1 MRDVI
6 AFSKRGY
13 DIRIYHLTHYNR
25 REVVHDFAQQTVGW
39 SRDFAYFASTD
50 VIAACFRTLLK
61 RPRAL
66 GRVLRDI
73 VMGCWRDPVMLLKSL
88 FILPKSLRISEDILE
103 WGGDHVHAAYAGH
116 PATCAWI
123 VRRVA
128 DVPFSVSCHAHDIF
142 ETQALLRTKLPEADF
157 VRTISEYNRN
167 YILRHVPDLVPKPPV
182 VIHVGAFL
190 ENLAPPAPFQSEKMQ
205 VLYVGSLEARKGIDV
220 LLRAVAQANLGD
232 WHLDIVGG
240 GPERQRLEALSVE
253 LGLSDRV
260 TFHGAQPNERVAQA
274 MAHASVMVVPS
285 RIGPRNQTEGLP
297 TVIVEALAHQ
307 RPVIATR
314 LTGIPEIIIHGVTG
328 WLFEVDDTQG
338 PVSSTRGGSERS
350 GRGVAAGFTWKRAC
364 RERVRPG
371 QKCRCA
377 SILDWFIHRRE
388 PTEMNM
394 NALIRSGEKCVSG
407 RHDAMPPRVTDVV
420 LIIDDLGIG
429 GAQRVLDVQ
438 LRAMRSG
445 PYSIRV
451 INLSGPTPASE
462 RIRALGLELIDIQQ
476 NGLFDLASWKV
487 LWKAIS

>member
-1 MRDVI
+1 MISQPIEKMDASHRVSEWQGIEPETRRLAVIVTEFPKTTETFIMRDVI

-25 REVVHDFAQQTVGW
+25 REVVHDFAQQAVGW

-73 VMGCWRDPVMLLKSL
+73 VMGCRRDPVMLLKSL

-142 ETQALLRTKLPEADF
+142 ETQALLGTKLPEADF

-253 LGLSDRV
+253 LRLSDRV

-328 WLFEVDDTQG
+328 WLFEVDDAQG
-338 PVSSTRGGSERS
+338 
-350 GRGVAAGFTWKRAC
+350 
-364 RERVRPG
+364 
-371 QKCRCA
+371 
-377 SILDWFIHRRE
+377 
-388 PTEMNM
+388 
-394 NALIRSGEKCVSG
+394 
-407 RHDAMPPRVTDVV
+407 
-420 LIIDDLGIG
+420 
-429 GAQRVLDVQ
+429 
-438 LRAMRSG
+438 
-445 PYSIRV
+445 
-451 INLSGPTPASE
+451 LS
-462 RIRALGLELIDIQQ
+462 RALEEVRSDPEEALRRASRGRELVVNEFDQDRNADALLSLIGSSID
-476 NGLFDLASWKV
+476 ASPRK
-487 LWKAIS
+487 

>member
-1 MRDVI
+1 MIRGSLALISQPIEKMDASQRVSDWQDSRPETRRLAVIVTEFPKTTETFIMRDVI

-50 VIAACFRTLLK
+50 VIAACVRNLLK

-190 ENLAPPAPFQSEKMQ
+190 ENLAPPVPFQSEKMQ
-205 VLYVGSLEARKGIDV
+205 LLYVGSLEARKGIDV
-220 LLRAVAQANLGD
+220 LLQAVAQANLGD

-240 GPERQRLEALSVE
+240 GPERQRLEALSVD

-307 RPVIATR
+307 TPVIATR

-338 PVSSTRGGSERS
+338 
-350 GRGVAAGFTWKRAC
+350 
-364 RERVRPG
+364 
-371 QKCRCA
+371 
-377 SILDWFIHRRE
+377 
-388 PTEMNM
+388 
-394 NALIRSGEKCVSG
+394 
-407 RHDAMPPRVTDVV
+407 
-420 LIIDDLGIG
+420 
-429 GAQRVLDVQ
+429 
-438 LRAMRSG
+438 
-445 PYSIRV
+445 
-451 INLSGPTPASE
+451 LS
-462 RIRALGLELIDIQQ
+462 RALEEVRSDPGEALRRALRGRELVVNEFDQDRNADALLSLIGSSID
-476 NGLFDLASWKV
+476 ASPRK
-487 LWKAIS
+487 

>member
-1 MRDVI
+1 MIRGSLALISQPIEKMDASQRVSDWQDTRPETRRLAVIVTEFPKTTETFIMRDVI

-50 VIAACFRTLLK
+50 VIAACVRNLLK

-167 YILRHVPDLVPKPPV
+167 YILRHVPDLFTKPPV

-190 ENLAPPAPFQSEKMQ
+190 ENLAPPVPFQSEKMQ

-220 LLRAVAQANLGD
+220 LLQAVAQANLGD

-240 GPERQRLEALSVE
+240 GPERQRLEALSVD

-307 RPVIATR
+307 TPVIATR

-338 PVSSTRGGSERS
+338 
-350 GRGVAAGFTWKRAC
+350 
-364 RERVRPG
+364 
-371 QKCRCA
+371 
-377 SILDWFIHRRE
+377 
-388 PTEMNM
+388 
-394 NALIRSGEKCVSG
+394 
-407 RHDAMPPRVTDVV
+407 
-420 LIIDDLGIG
+420 
-429 GAQRVLDVQ
+429 
-438 LRAMRSG
+438 
-445 PYSIRV
+445 
-451 INLSGPTPASE
+451 LS
-462 RIRALGLELIDIQQ
+462 RALEEVRSDPGEALRRALRGRELVVNEFDQDRNADALLSLICSSID
-476 NGLFDLASWKV
+476 ASPRK
-487 LWKAIS
+487 